1 MALEHMR
8 WGTSMEHEAEINQ
21 IKRELVILRSRY
33 ALYRRMARIVRA
45 VFVSLMLLSAIGA
58 LAFAVKLFLFDPLYG
73 VFFIAALLILV
84 LAGIWLIKFTGLRW
98 IDLAAPQW
106 SGIYHPDF
114 FKPDRSSHRGARSEA
129 ELTEQQISDHER
141 RLSELGENFANSSAA
156 D

>member
-1 MALEHMR
+1 
-8 WGTSMEHEAEINQ
+8 MEHKAEINQ
-21 IKRELVILRSRY
+21 IKRELAILRSRY

-45 VFVSLMLLSAIGA
+45 FFIALILLAAIGA
-58 LAFAVKLFLFDPLYG
+58 LASAVKLFRFDPLYG
-73 VFFIAALLILV
+73 VFFVAALLILV
-84 LAGIWLIKFTGLRW
+84 LAVIWLIKSTGLRW

-129 ELTEQQISDHER
+129 ELTEQQISDRER
-141 RLSELGENFANSSAA
+141 RLSELGENFADSSTA